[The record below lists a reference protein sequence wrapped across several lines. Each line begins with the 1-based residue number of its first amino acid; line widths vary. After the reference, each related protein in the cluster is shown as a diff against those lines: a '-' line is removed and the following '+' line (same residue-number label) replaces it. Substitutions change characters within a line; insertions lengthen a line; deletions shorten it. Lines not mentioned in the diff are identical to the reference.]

1 MMTDKIGFLMLL
13 RPIGYGAGSAIIG
26 AIADK
31 KVFTHSLCYSTFIVI
46 LLSQLDTTNLDAI
59 IHKFNKLSR
68 YFPKTCQ
75 HSILVVHAF
84 KGLKV

>member
-46 LLSQLDTTNLDAI
+46 LLSPNLDAI

-75 HSILVVHAF
+75 HIAF
-84 KGLKV
+84 L